1 MTPDEYKKLALDDSL
16 YKALEATEKAKF
28 DLIDA
33 EIDAEITSYLQFG
46 TEPTEVQIEE
56 IIERKSKEVSET
68 YEVPPLTSAFGDF
81 EESKYYPGVY
91 RIAEELGGE
100 AEPPINIPPTPDEPQ
115 EPTLLGAVSPQQFVP
130 EPRASGGIEIR
141 TTIDQASIQTDLEA
155 ALGAEEAQ
163 RTAPIINTI
172 YLNEIAQNPQ
182 LDPVATL
189 DKIYKEINS
198 ISDVEMKEIKLVDD
212 DSALT
217 YSIKDPLIQAFGL
230 QVDNPTYPDYSPIQL
245 AFVQSNIDSK
255 FRKREA
261 EIAEE
266 LSIAPAID
274 YVTVTTTEGRF
285 SLPKEIVDYIRNT
298 DERIADEMY
307 TPKVDRLIREAKAVS
322 SAKQTK
328 VSGEISG
335 TDIETLAKLR
345 AIQATGGDAWWLDD
359 DKKAAALADP
369 ESFVE
374 QGYFTDV
381 SKLGGTRET
390 VGSWGLRAALSPI
403 NALAGA
409 AYEYALEPV
418 GQAIGGTLLEGA
430 ELVGA
435 VPPADYYALTAKD
448 LRAQERAETTPL
460 YKNSPVLANI
470 ALGKGITGEVVD
482 LTNELSNDGWIETA
496 MIGSGFATDLLSPDF
511 AIAMA
516 AAKLPLA
523 AAGSYKLQKSIYGSG
538 NIGRALKDG
547 TKATAGFLLD
557 DFNFITRAP
566 GVSKSAK
573 IGAERFSHGDVRLL
587 FADDLAKEMRA
598 KTIVDTAS
606 DKAVA
611 LTRLQQE
618 GLSNTSI
625 NKLVNESGN
634 ITEAQSRIPSEAFT
648 GNAKAQALVDE
659 AAKSQ
664 RYLDNLQ
671 DGYKAARADTGANVN
686 VKAVDD
692 LVKTATGKSAKSLKA
707 GDLAADVIGNISKSL
722 DTQYARALLFEVAPD
737 LKAVDNVIAVTRS
750 TWTHPDNIE
759 ELVNRAL
766 KTEVGEVAKN
776 ISSDVVVGTARIG
789 RKTRPVG
796 FELAQKSERPVVG
809 SSKFLEGSIETFYK
823 VSQSL
828 ADELKVAI
836 KDINIPPA
844 QKRQISANLESGEIF
859 ADDLRLIIDT
869 NIDDVA
875 RLMQSEKAIITAEDV
890 SRLPKKQQ
898 ELYLEAAGTRGR
910 ITDFFASTKNAFTSV
925 ANKMRG
931 RQVTPSGK
939 QPSYLTLEQ
948 RRLVSEIQQE
958 ASALDTTMRRDIKG
972 LMSGDEE
979 LLSQYGRPGTIIDK
993 PQTKEEALGILIV
1006 GNTRNDV
1013 APGMLSHYEG
1023 GFYSA
1028 AANKKE
1034 NLRST
1039 LDWGLRRLFFTEEVY
1054 ESAIDRAQ
1062 GIKSIYAND
1071 ILNTNGVAL
1080 AKSTINKAVQQMAD
1094 NPNDY
1099 WNIYAQLIEDYKD
1112 IATTQA
1118 NLRPG
1123 VKSADIADS
1132 FVNNFQEYKQDLL
1145 IGSYYNIQTNRLIA
1159 TKTAKVLEREIDILT
1174 PAFDTLIDDLVD
1186 LEIGGLGRKQ
1196 FKGLKAA
1203 LPEIVKNDI
1212 ANAYG
1217 RTPSFTQRAEAVST
1231 AVINELLKDTPA
1243 AAEELKLIN
1252 KFKQDLEMWEIDD
1265 MLGAFTGPKPVLS
1278 DYVSPQ
1284 KAEAV
1289 DILLTTVDDTTRIII
1304 DISDNYARKRGLANP
1319 SSNMDLQ
1326 QMNAYLEGLFDNT
1339 NKGLVREV
1347 MGPQFYDELSSA
1359 ALSGRNTLLTN
1370 NLDKAIRAGATGDG
1384 NFMQGFQKLLNFIN
1398 STRYTLL
1405 LGSRLRFHGAN
1416 VSTANLITY
1425 STVGK
1430 IARPDDMY
1438 NAMPTV
1444 FSAPGGRNWNKIAV
1458 VDPSGKIYTHGEL
1471 QKELLETGVRSEFNF
1486 VTSVLND
1493 GRLKSWLRQNG
1504 IPDRISIASQV
1515 LEQATVQEDLI
1526 FRAAILQRSL
1536 KEGASLEEGLALAR
1550 RSLFDYNDMSP
1561 AEKAI
1566 AANFFIFYSFARQNF
1581 VANMNNLSSISGL
1594 KRTVNILKFDRDWD
1608 YLTEKLGGETYDPS
1622 VFFPE
1627 YAQNRL
1633 TLAVSKNQPKNWY
1646 LMSPPIPTVDAYTMA
1661 AEIASISGIPRL
1673 VGKQLNPQY
1682 KKLLGLEPMIGGQTK
1697 VNKEYASLINWY
1709 VGMDDPQA
1717 NADFIQRLVGGSVIP
1732 VYAKPENGGVGKSGA
1747 TFVYPLDKAQ
1757 QKLWNIYVQGIDF
1770 VGLGAPLKDYTKFFG
1785 LTEGTAYGQGPSWS
1799 QITNRL
1805 GVTTPMLFPSQQQQD
1820 IYQLYKRSGAMRDQ
1834 KKLRGKVEK
1843 GLDEQMTE
1851 EILREQE

>member
-16 YKALEATEKAKF
+16 YKVLEATEKAKF

-46 TEPTEVQIEE
+46 TEPTDVQIEE

-81 EESKYYPGVY
+81 EESKYYPGVF

-100 AEPPINIPPTPDEPQ
+100 AEPPINIPPAPDEPQ

-130 EPRASGGIEIR
+130 EPRASGGIEVR

-155 ALGAEEAQ
+155 ALGAEEAE

-172 YLNEIAQNPQ
+172 YLNELSQNPD
-182 LDPVATL
+182 LNPVDTL

-198 ISDVEMKEIKLVDD
+198 ISDVKMKEIKLVED

-230 QVDNPTYPDYSPIQL
+230 QVDNPKYPDYSPIQL

-261 EIAEE
+261 EISEE
-266 LSIAPAID
+266 LSVAPAID
-274 YVTVTTTEGRF
+274 YITVTTSEGRF
-285 SLPKEIVDYIRNT
+285 SLPKEIVDYIRST

-307 TPKVDRLIREAKAVS
+307 TPKVDRLIREGSAVS

-409 AYEYALEPV
+409 GYEYLLEPV

-496 MIGSGFATDLLSPDF
+496 MISSGFATDLLSPDF

-523 AAGSYKLQKSIYGSG
+523 AAGSYKLQKSIYGSA

-776 ISSDVVVGTARIG
+776 ISTDVVVGTARIG

-796 FELAQKSERPVVG
+796 FETAQKSERPVVG
-809 SSKFLEGSIETFYK
+809 SSKFLEGGIETFYK

-1006 GNTRNDV
+1006 GNTRSDI
-1013 APGMLSHYEG
+1013 APGMGSYYEG

-1028 AANKKE
+1028 AANKRE
-1034 NLRST
+1034 NLRQT

-1123 VKSADIADS
+1123 VKSTDI
-1132 FVNNFQEYKQDLL
+1132 
-1145 IGSYYNIQTNRLIA
+1145 
-1159 TKTAKVLEREIDILT
+1159 
-1174 PAFDTLIDDLVD
+1174 
-1186 LEIGGLGRKQ
+1186 
-1196 FKGLKAA
+1196 
-1203 LPEIVKNDI
+1203 
-1212 ANAYG
+1212 
-1217 RTPSFTQRAEAVST
+1217 
-1231 AVINELLKDTPA
+1231 
-1243 AAEELKLIN
+1243 
-1252 KFKQDLEMWEIDD
+1252 
-1265 MLGAFTGPKPVLS
+1265 
-1278 DYVSPQ
+1278 
-1284 KAEAV
+1284 
-1289 DILLTTVDDTTRIII
+1289 
-1304 DISDNYARKRGLANP
+1304 
-1319 SSNMDLQ
+1319 
-1326 QMNAYLEGLFDNT
+1326 
-1339 NKGLVREV
+1339 
-1347 MGPQFYDELSSA
+1347 
-1359 ALSGRNTLLTN
+1359 
-1370 NLDKAIRAGATGDG
+1370 
-1384 NFMQGFQKLLNFIN
+1384 
-1398 STRYTLL
+1398 
-1405 LGSRLRFHGAN
+1405 
-1416 VSTANLITY
+1416 
-1425 STVGK
+1425 
-1430 IARPDDMY
+1430 
-1438 NAMPTV
+1438 
-1444 FSAPGGRNWNKIAV
+1444 
-1458 VDPSGKIYTHGEL
+1458 
-1471 QKELLETGVRSEFNF
+1471 
-1486 VTSVLND
+1486 
-1493 GRLKSWLRQNG
+1493 
-1504 IPDRISIASQV
+1504 
-1515 LEQATVQEDLI
+1515 
-1526 FRAAILQRSL
+1526 
-1536 KEGASLEEGLALAR
+1536 
-1550 RSLFDYNDMSP
+1550 
-1561 AEKAI
+1561 
-1566 AANFFIFYSFARQNF
+1566 
-1581 VANMNNLSSISGL
+1581 
-1594 KRTVNILKFDRDWD
+1594 
-1608 YLTEKLGGETYDPS
+1608 
-1622 VFFPE
+1622 
-1627 YAQNRL
+1627 
-1633 TLAVSKNQPKNWY
+1633 
-1646 LMSPPIPTVDAYTMA
+1646 
-1661 AEIASISGIPRL
+1661 
-1673 VGKQLNPQY
+1673 
-1682 KKLLGLEPMIGGQTK
+1682 
-1697 VNKEYASLINWY
+1697 
-1709 VGMDDPQA
+1709 
-1717 NADFIQRLVGGSVIP
+1717 
-1732 VYAKPENGGVGKSGA
+1732 
-1747 TFVYPLDKAQ
+1747 
-1757 QKLWNIYVQGIDF
+1757 
-1770 VGLGAPLKDYTKFFG
+1770 
-1785 LTEGTAYGQGPSWS
+1785 
-1799 QITNRL
+1799 
-1805 GVTTPMLFPSQQQQD
+1805 
-1820 IYQLYKRSGAMRDQ
+1820 
-1834 KKLRGKVEK
+1834 
-1843 GLDEQMTE
+1843 
-1851 EILREQE
+1851 